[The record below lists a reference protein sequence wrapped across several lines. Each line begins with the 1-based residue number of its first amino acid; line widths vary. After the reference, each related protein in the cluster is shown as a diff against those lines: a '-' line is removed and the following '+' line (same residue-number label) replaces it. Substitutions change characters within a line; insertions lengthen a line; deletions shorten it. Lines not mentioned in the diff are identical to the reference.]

1 MKCSSGFRVQRPV
14 ESRDLSSAD
23 ERTTDATD
31 EVSQTDTGRRF
42 HDASMIL
49 SESRVSQLVESFH
62 GRRIAVIGDVIL
74 DRYYRGTVSR
84 ISPEAPVPVVDIE
97 HESEYPGGA
106 ANVAYNLITLGA
118 TPLLL
123 GVIGN
128 DLAGD
133 GLRSLLV
140 DTGIGDEGLLV
151 DSDRPTTLKTRVIAA
166 SQHIVRVDW
175 ETKKTI
181 NPGVLDRLVQRL
193 ESHIGDI
200 DALIIQDYDKGVVVR
215 ELIAQAVALART
227 HDVPVYVDPKSR
239 NFFDYAGVTLFKP
252 NRKEA
257 EDALKRELRG
267 ADDRREGL
275 RELLTRLQCEYVVL
289 TLGSEGMMLAR
300 RDEEPILVPTK
311 AIQVADVSGAGDTVI
326 AALAAACAGGA
337 SMQEAVIVANHA
349 AGIVCEQVGTVPV
362 RRDELV
368 AAMIDDAR
376 RSLEPEV

>member
-1 MKCSSGFRVQRPV
+1 
-14 ESRDLSSAD
+14 
-23 ERTTDATD
+23 
-31 EVSQTDTGRRF
+31 
-42 HDASMIL
+42 MIL